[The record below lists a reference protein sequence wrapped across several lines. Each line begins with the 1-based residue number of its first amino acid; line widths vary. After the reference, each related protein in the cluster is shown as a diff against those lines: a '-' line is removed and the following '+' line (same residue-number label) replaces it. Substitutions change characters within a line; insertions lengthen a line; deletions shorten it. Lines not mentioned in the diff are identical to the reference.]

1 MTYELKKLEN
11 STVEIVLKVEGD
23 EVKNIKSGVLKNIQ
37 AKADIPGFR
46 KGKAPLSTIEAQF
59 ADVIKEEVTDKLLQA
74 YYEQVVTEADIK
86 PVDFIKSVEASLE
99 GDKFQGTFT
108 VEIYPEVKLGEYK
121 GLEVEKENFEIT
133 DELLEQ
139 EINTMLE
146 AQSKLKEASEGYKA
160 QMGDTLNINFEGF
173 IEGEAFAGGKAEGHE
188 IKLGS
193 KTFIDTFEDQLVGY
207 EAGQEGEV
215 NVSFP
220 ESYHAENLAGKPAT
234 FKVKV
239 NAIKVVEKPELN
251 DEFAKD
257 NGYDSVEDL
266 KAKKAEEIKE
276 REAAR
281 IENAY
286 KNSLLEKIS
295 ENTEVEIP
303 NSMIQR
309 EVKARISEMEQQL
322 KMQGAS
328 LDMYLKMTGMTQD
341 LMEIQISPMAAAKV
355 KMDIILGEIAKSE
368 NVEVS
373 DEELEGKVAD
383 VAKMYN
389 MESDKLKEELT
400 KAGSLD
406 NFLENVKVETTMQKT
421 VDLIVEAAK

>member
-74 YYEQVVTEADIK
+74 YYEQVIKDANIK
-86 PVDFIKSVEASLE
+86 PVDFIKSVEANLE
-99 GDKFQGTFT
+99 EDKFQGTFT
-108 VEIYPEVKLGEYK
+108 VEVYPEVKLGEYK

-160 QMGDTLNINFEGF
+160 QMGDTLDINFEGF
-173 IEGEAFAGGKAEGHE
+173 IEGEAFDGGKAEGHE

-207 EAGQEGEV
+207 EVGQEGEV

-220 ESYHAENLAGKPAT
+220 ETYHAENLAGKPAT

-286 KNSLLEKIS
+286 KNSLLQKIS

-309 EVKARISEMEQQL
+309 EIKARISEMEQQL
-322 KMQGAS
+322 KMQGAN